1 MSTSLKIKIRVVLV
15 AGTTPQS
22 PNRVEAMTLPRWPY
36 PLTSS
41 AAREREGGG
50 SELQL
55 SRHHRKFASQLN
67 GRHGLETT
75 YTHWRTDS

>member
-1 MSTSLKIKIRVVLV
+1 MVLV
-15 AGTTPQS
+15 AGAIPAPPYELGALAS
-22 PNRVEAMTLPRWPY
+22 LRWPY

-55 SRHHRKFASQLN
+55 SRHHRKFASQFKWPTRSRDN
-67 GRHGLETT
+67 VHTLEN
-75 YTHWRTDS
+75 RQIESDLQN